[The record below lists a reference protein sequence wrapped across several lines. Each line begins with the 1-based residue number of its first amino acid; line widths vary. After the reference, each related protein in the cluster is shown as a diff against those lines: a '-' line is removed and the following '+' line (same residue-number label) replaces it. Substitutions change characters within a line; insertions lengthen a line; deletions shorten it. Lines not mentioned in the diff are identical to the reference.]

1 MSDDWRDPSTTA
13 ELRGELFGVH
23 IPELQLSVDD
33 YRDGLSAA
41 QLAEDEHYL
50 ELGSG
55 HGRGLV
61 VATSEFGAH
70 ATGVEYLE
78 DALARARRAADAA
91 GVGDRVEL
99 LRDDLRRVDPTPFDV
114 VHMHLGPAF
123 HDVLA
128 ARLERLLSQHA
139 RVVAAGWKVPGW
151 LPDPVAETRWE
162 HGYVYRPADP
172 RMQASWGEVGSTD
185 ELAWIELHV
194 HADLD
199 AIEVRVD
206 GAPAGA
212 IAMTGPGQ
220 HAARRYWC
228 SAPRMVSWRSG
239 PGADPGASHSAV
251 APGTP
256 PHTTT
261 RRSRQ
266 HERST
271 LPPA

>member
-33 YRDGLSAA
+33 YRAGLAA
-41 QLAEDEHYL
+41 AKLGAGEHYL

-61 VATSEFGAH
+61 VAAAEFGAH

-78 DALARARRAADAA
+78 DAIERARRAADKA

-128 ARLERLLSQHA
+128 ARMERLLSQHA

-151 LPDPVAETRWE
+151 LPDADAAEWE
-162 HGYVYRPADP
+162 SGYVYRPADP
-172 RMQASWGEVGSTD
+172 RMQASWGELGQTD
-185 ELAWIELHV
+185 ELDWIELHV

-206 GAPAGA
+206 GAPAGTIA
-212 IAMTGPGQ
+212 IDRT
-220 HAARRYWC
+220 HAARGTTVLVQRPSSGELAVWARC
-228 SAPRMVSWRSG
+228 RAGRFTQRGPAWVASGDPR
-239 PGADPGASHSAV
+239 
-251 APGTP
+251 
-256 PHTTT
+256 
-261 RRSRQ
+261 
-266 HERST
+266 
-271 LPPA
+271 

>member
-1 MSDDWRDPSTTA
+1 VAALVSDDWRDPSTTA

-23 IPELQLSVDD
+23 IPELQLPVEE
-33 YRDGLSAA
+33 YRSGLAAA
-41 QLAEDEHYL
+41 QLGEDERYL

-55 HGRGLV
+55 LGRGLV
-61 VATSEFGAH
+61 VAAAEFGAR

-78 DALARARRAADAA
+78 DAIELARRAADAA
-91 GVGDRVEL
+91 GVADRVEL

-128 ARLERLLSQHA
+128 ARMERLLAQHA

-151 LPDPVAETRWE
+151 LPDPSAVERWDG
-162 HGYVYRPADP
+162 GYVYRPADP
-172 RMQASWGEVGSTD
+172 RMQASWGEVGETD
-185 ELAWIELHV
+185 ELAWIERHV

-212 IAMTGPGQ
+212 IAIDRTR
-220 HAARRYWC
+220 AARGTIVLVQRPARGELAVWARC
-228 SAPRMVSWRSG
+228 RAGRFTQRG
-239 PGADPGASHSAV
+239 PAWSSD
-251 APGTP
+251 GTA
-256 PHTTT
+256 TD
-261 RRSRQ
+261 SEQ
-266 HERST
+266 Q
-271 LPPA
+271 A